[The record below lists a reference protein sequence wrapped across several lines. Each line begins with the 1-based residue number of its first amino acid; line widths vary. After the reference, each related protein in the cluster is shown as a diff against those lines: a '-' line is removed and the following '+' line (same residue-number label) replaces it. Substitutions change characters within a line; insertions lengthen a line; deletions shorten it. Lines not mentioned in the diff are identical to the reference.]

1 MALSDREQQMFDE
14 IESALNEDA
23 EFTKSV
29 REVSNPSQKHA
40 HHTQHATAW
49 GWTLIAVG
57 VVLLFAGFFVKIAG
71 FPLLSLVG
79 FVMMFLGSIMLIQHS
94 DRGPQEE
101 TRKPARKQKKSAQ
114 KGLADDARQQPR
126 RHGSG
131 SGLADSFRHRFDD

>member
-1 MALSDREQQMFDE
+1 MALSDREQQMLDE

-57 VVLLFAGFFVKIAG
+57 VVLLFAGFFCENCWIPPAVIG
-71 FPLLSLVG
+71 RFRDDV
-79 FVMMFLGSIMLIQHS
+79 FRQHHA
-94 DRGPQEE
+94 D
-101 TRKPARKQKKSAQ
+101 PA
-114 KGLADDARQQPR
+114 
-126 RHGSG
+126 
-131 SGLADSFRHRFDD
+131 F